1 MPETREFDW
10 NKPLP
15 DADNVSAPYW
25 KAGSEG
31 RLLVQECPTCG
42 NRQWYPR
49 AVCTACGADPE
60 WLECSGKG
68 IVHTFT
74 VVRQFGMKPFRDE
87 VPYVVAMIDLE
98 EGPRM
103 MGAVTDC
110 EPDAVRIGMPV
121 EVHFVEAAEDIG
133 VPYWRPSA

>member
-1 MPETREFDW
+1 MDW
-10 NKPLP
+10 QKPIP

-31 RLLVQECPTCG
+31 RLLVQECPSCG

-49 AVCTACGADPE
+49 ALCTACGADPE
-60 WLECSGKG
+60 WLECSGRG
-68 IVHTFT
+68 TVHTFT

-87 VPYVVAMIDLE
+87 LPYVIAMIDLD

-103 MGAVTDC
+103 MGAITDVD
-110 EPDAVRIGMPV
+110 PDTVAIGQPV
-121 EVHFVEAAEDIG
+121 EVHFVNAADDIG
-133 VPYWRPSA
+133 IPYWRPIAG